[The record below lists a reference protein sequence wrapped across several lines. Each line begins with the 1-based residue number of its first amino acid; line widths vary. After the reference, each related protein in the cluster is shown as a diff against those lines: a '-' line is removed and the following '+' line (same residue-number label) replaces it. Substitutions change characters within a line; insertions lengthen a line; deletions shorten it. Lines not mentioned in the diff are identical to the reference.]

1 MAIACF
7 AMGVSAI
14 VQNIIR
20 AMVLSIFPSKDIG
33 GVLIYF
39 GLTSVML
46 FIAASMYFIEKD
58 N

>member
-1 MAIACF
+1 
-7 AMGVSAI
+7 MGVSAI